1 MTRRRAS
8 EGEPAVLVRDLGARM
23 REVGGRDGTIGQ
35 DARRQTGQRRLHAGV
50 ATRLKGIREGPRGP
64 LLAWPR
70 RPSVPSPVCVC
81 VGGVQVLSPRPR
93 HLSSLSSAHVTL
105 ACDCAPGEE
114 RGALEAPRE
123 GCGSVPLERPRGE
136 PVPCHDGAVQFHRQH
151 FSFFPHG
158 T

>member
-1 MTRRRAS
+1 MTGRRAS

-23 REVGGRDGTIGQ
+23 REVGGRAGTIGQ

-50 ATRLKGIREGPRGP
+50 ATRLKGIREGPALG
-64 LLAWPR
+64 LAAKA
-70 RPSVPSPVCVC
+70 VCALTCVCVC
-81 VGGVQVLSPRPR
+81 GGVQVLSPRPR

-123 GCGSVPLERPRGE
+123 GCGSVLLERPRGE
-136 PVPCHDGAVQFHRQH
+136 PVPCHGGAVQFHRQH